1 MSHKVHPK
9 IFRIR
14 DMADWESRWL
24 ERKKFPQLLEEDF
37 RIREL
42 IDKKF
47 SKVGIEKIETERS
60 GGKLLVIISTARP
73 GLIFGRGGAGIE
85 ELKKEIEK
93 KIIKKAAVKS
103 QEFKIEV
110 REIRDPWG
118 SATLSAQAIAQQIEK
133 RMPFRKVLKQTMAK
147 ITGNRAVKGVRMEVA
162 GRLDGS
168 EIARTEWMRKGQ
180 LPRQTIRADIDY
192 GTAVARCNYGAVG
205 IKVWIYKGEKF

>member
-9 IFRIR
+9 IFRIK
-14 DMADWESRWL
+14 DAASWDSRWL
-24 ERKKFPQLLEEDF
+24 EKDFPRYLEEDF

-42 IDKKF
+42 IEKKL
-47 SKVGIEKIETERS
+47 SRVGIEKIETERS

-73 GLIFGRGGAGIE
+73 GLIFGRGGSGIE

-93 KIIKKAAVKS
+93 KILKKTAGKNP
-103 QEFKIEV
+103 EFKLEV
-110 REIRDPWG
+110 REIRDPWA
-118 SATLSAQAIAQQIEK
+118 SATLSAQSIAQQIEK

-147 ITGNRAVKGVRMEVA
+147 ITANRAIKGVRMEVA

-180 LPRQTIRADIDY
+180 LPRQTIRADIDF
-192 GTAVARCNYGAVG
+192 GKATAHCTYGAVG